1 MLTNG
6 GSNKEAVRPIRVC
19 NQRGVNTS
27 EIFSGSSTSQSTNQ
41 STNQPP
47 ELTSQPNRRPT
58 SQQVDEPVNQPAA

>member
-6 GSNKEAVRPIRVC
+6 GSNKEAVRPISVC

-41 STNQPP
+41 PP
-47 ELTSQPNRRPT
+47 ELTSRPNRRPT